1 MMTWYRRGLGLALA
15 LAMLSGGP
23 SAFALTFQD
32 KQDKNITDDG
42 QARTVETGTRLNET
56 ASDSSLGP
64 SNLVCG
70 TVPTD
75 KNWHV
80 TAVSYAY
87 TGTTTNVRVAL
98 LANGKTVDQ
107 DGAPT
112 TNEAQVFN
120 SDFWLDE
127 DETVSIEVANY
138 TATNSVT
145 CRVFG
150 LEFPDLGS

>member
-1 MMTWYRRGLGLALA
+1 MNKYLRIAFGLVLVLAT
-15 LAMLSGGP
+15 GGQ
-23 SAFALTFQD
+23 AHALTFQD

-42 QARTVETGTRLNET
+42 QSRVIETGTRLNET
-56 ASDSSLGP
+56 AEDSSLGP
-64 SNLVCG
+64 STLTCG

-80 TAVSYAY
+80 TAVSYTY
-87 TGTTTNVRVAL
+87 NGTITNVRVAL

-112 TNEAQVFN
+112 DDEAQVFN

-127 DETVSIEVANY
+127 GETVALEVVGY
-138 TATNSVT
+138 TAAEGIT

-150 LEFPDLGS
+150 LEYPDAGS